1 MRKRRRGFDRK
12 GERGF
17 DRKGERGFDRKGG
30 RGFDR
35 KGERGELKILCSEQ
49 VCAGTECALGIK
61 DCFAQE

>member
-1 MRKRRRGFDRK
+1 MMSKKAREVLRRGFSQK
-12 GERGF
+12 SE
-17 DRKGERGFDRKGG
+17 